1 MTTPH
6 TCDRLF
12 AGGADLERF
21 FDLSTDLLC
30 VAGFDGYFRLLS
42 PSWSGL
48 LGYSDDELTGRP
60 FEDFVHVDDRAP
72 TAALFAAQVEAGAVC
87 IRFVNRYRHN
97 DGSYRTLSWNAA
109 PDVERGLIYAVA
121 RCLDEQIESA
131 RAIEESEAL
140 FRGAFEQSLVG
151 MCLMS
156 QQGRFQRV
164 NPMLAELLGR
174 PAEDLVGMPVAEV
187 THADHL
193 KEDADTL
200 QDLLAGR
207 LPGLQRETRYVRPD
221 GATVAVYLSTTLIR
235 GQAGAPSHFVTQVL
249 DVTGERAAAA
259 ALAST
264 AAMLDGIVQNSQSL
278 VYVKDLDGVYLLA
291 NRPFLKAFHVTE
303 QELIGRDDTWL
314 DADLASVWRVN
325 DLRAR
330 DGAYRLHE
338 WSGHG
343 EERRWYESV
352 KFPLFDGSGRLYA
365 TCGVSLDVTE
375 LHRQREEAREAE
387 AFSAAV
393 LAASPDA
400 IVVHDFASGR
410 SVYASRTAADLLTPG
425 PDGATDADV
434 HPDDRVRLAG
444 ALTACGDL
452 EDDQVLQVRYR
463 VQASTGA
470 WRWLSRRLIA
480 FRRGPDGRTTE
491 VLSVIRDVSEMV
503 AAEDQ
508 LRHAALHDPLTG
520 LPNRTLL
527 TDRLG
532 GALTRAQ
539 RLGQDIA
546 VLYCDLDGFKRVND
560 ANGHAAGDR
569 LLRETADRLRSVL
582 RPQDTVARVGGDEF
596 VLVLEADGANAP
608 GSEAES
614 LTLGIDVARR
624 VVAALAEPVLIDGV
638 EHVISTSVGLAYA
651 GGPGSTRTAEDV
663 LRDADAAMYRAKA
676 AGKDRFEV
684 FENGLRT
691 DLAER
696 GRVERLLRRAV
707 QVSRPQGVRRPGSP
721 SPTVPDW
728 TWRTNPSTAVRR
740 AGSRASRPSPGSP
753 TMPVGPSRLI
763 CSSPWRRTPG

>member
-1 MTTPH
+1 M
-6 TCDRLF
+6 
-12 AGGADLERF
+12 
-21 FDLSTDLLC
+21 
-30 VAGFDGYFRLLS
+30 
-42 PSWSGL
+42 
-48 LGYSDDELTGRP
+48 
-60 FEDFVHVDDRAP
+60 
-72 TAALFAAQVEAGAVC
+72 
-87 IRFVNRYRHN
+87 
-97 DGSYRTLSWNAA
+97 
-109 PDVERGLIYAVA
+109 
-121 RCLDEQIESA
+121 
-131 RAIEESEAL
+131 
-140 FRGAFEQSLVG
+140 
-151 MCLMS
+151 
-156 QQGRFQRV
+156 
-164 NPMLAELLGR
+164 
-174 PAEDLVGMPVAEV
+174 
-187 THADHL
+187 
-193 KEDADTL
+193 
-200 QDLLAGR
+200 
-207 LPGLQRETRYVRPD
+207 
-221 GATVAVYLSTTLIR
+221 
-235 GQAGAPSHFVTQVL
+235 
-249 DVTGERAAAA
+249 
-259 ALAST
+259 
-264 AAMLDGIVQNSQSL
+264 
-278 VYVKDLDGVYLLA
+278 
-291 NRPFLKAFHVTE
+291 
-303 QELIGRDDTWL
+303 
-314 DADLASVWRVN
+314 
-325 DLRAR
+325 
-330 DGAYRLHE
+330 
-338 WSGHG
+338 
-343 EERRWYESV
+343 
-352 KFPLFDGSGRLYA
+352 
-365 TCGVSLDVTE
+365 SLDVTE

-463 VQASTGA
+463 VQAAPGA
-470 WRWLSRRLIA
+470 ARWLSRRLTA

-508 LRHAALHDPLTG
+508 LRHAARHDPLTG

-532 GALTRAQ
+532 GALARAQ
-539 RLGQDIA
+539 WLGQDIA

-560 ANGHAAGDR
+560 ANGHAAGDL

-596 VLVLEADGANAP
+596 VLVLEADGENAP
-608 GSEAES
+608 RSGTADRRATPASGPES
-614 LTLGIDVARR
+614 SRTLGIDVARR

-638 EHVISTSVGLAYA
+638 EHVISASVGLAYA

-707 QVSRPQGVRRPGSP
+707 HVSRPPGVPSPRLTVADGARLDVAYQPVYGGAKGRLEGFEALARLSDEAGRPVPPDLFIAVAEDTGLIRPLGHEVLRQACRQLAAWRYRHAHADHLTVAVNLSARQAQHPALADEVMAALGEEGLPADLLVLELTESVLLQAGAVDDHDVPPAPGRRHRHRDRRLRHWLRQPALPGRAPGQRRQDRPELHRRTAARPDPRHHRPRRGPARPRSRSTVRRRRRRDDAAAPGAAARGQRSGLP
-721 SPTVPDW
+721 ARQARHGRRRISGHRDRLRPVMA
-728 TWRTNPSTAVRR
+728 RTFRSGRRRQLTA
-740 AGSRASRPSPGSP
+740 
-753 TMPVGPSRLI
+753 
-763 CSSPWRRTPG
+763 